1 MSNQTEK
8 RTTRDQLV
16 TIGDLEQLKTELAE
30 IMKQLL
36 KSRNSIPQKPWLKS
50 HEVRELLGVS
60 NGKLL
65 TLRSNGV
72 IPFTR
77 IGNVIYY
84 KAEDIQELFNKQKAS
99 LR

>member
-1 MSNQTEK
+1 MSNQTER

-36 KSRNSIPQKPWLKS
+36 KSGNPITQKPWLKS
-50 HEVRELLGVS
+50 HEVQKLLGIS
-60 NGKLL
+60 AGKLL
-65 TLRSNGV
+65 FLRANGV

-84 KAEDIQELFNKQKAS
+84 RLEDIQKLFDKPK
-99 LR
+99 R

>member
-36 KSRNSIPQKPWLKS
+36 KSGNVIPQKPWLKS
-50 HEVRELLGVS
+50 HEVRELLGIS

-65 TLRSNGV
+65 TLRTNGI

-84 KAEDIQELFNKQKAS
+84 RAEDIQELFNKQKP
-99 LR
+99 RFQ

>member
-16 TIGDLEQLKTELAE
+16 TIGDLEQLKADLADM
-30 IMKQLL
+30 IKQLL
-36 KSRNSIPQKPWLKS
+36 KSGSPIREKPWLKS
-50 HEVRELLGVS
+50 HEVRELLGIS

-65 TLRSNGV
+65 TLRANGI

-84 KAEDIQELFNKQKAS
+84 KAEDIQELFNKQKS
-99 LR
+99 RIK

>member
-36 KSRNSIPQKPWLKS
+36 KSGNSIPQKPWLKS
-50 HEVRELLGVS
+50 YEVRELLGIS

-65 TLRSNGV
+65 TLRTNGI

-84 KAEDIQELFNKQKAS
+84 KAEDIQKLFDKQ
-99 LR
+99 RTHFQ